1 MVANGWYCCPVCGKH
16 IQKVEGGSVI
26 YGTPLHCR
34 PCRVDWYPTI
44 YMGKELDDDTP
55 FPHKQETR
63 NNEP

>member
-1 MVANGWYCCPVCGKH
+1 MVLNGWYVCPVCGKH

-44 YMGKELDDDTP
+44 
-55 FPHKQETR
+55 
-63 NNEP
+63 

>member
-1 MVANGWYCCPVCGKH
+1 MCPVCGKH

-55 FPHKQETR
+55 FPHKQETT
-63 NNEP
+63 E